1 MVCLEGVSTLMCF
14 MIPSA
19 VRVSI
24 IMMKLSSVAHLITT
38 TDDVKI
44 LGTHCKLSE

>member
-24 IMMKLSSVAHLITT
+24 IMMKSVAHLITT